1 MIVSIASTTRDA
13 GLSAMSLGQEIELLH
28 VFRKQANNIMMD
40 FNWRAN
46 LGPCCL
52 HFLFILQH
60 RQARRGPQR
69 HSIMSRTWCNGLSLS
84 AHHAIILDYYFFTSA
99 ASRSNLFLITGII
112 VMISGIAFDHLSRL
126 RTFPYDRFKVYRIVT
141 IVRIEL
147 NSIQAIEVVSVVRLA
162 FPYDRL
168 NIKYLRRLRQSCGN
182 QALLDSNGGSTKHF
196 IIQDLLILA
205 TDVRNSPWLWMA
217 ATMYRNVYLFPC
229 VNTYPPE

>member
-52 HFLFILQH
+52 HFLFILRH

-84 AHHAIILDYYFFTSA
+84 AHHAIILDYFFFYFSSVQVEFILDYWNNSDDFWN
-99 ASRSNLFLITGII
+99 SLWSSQSSES
-112 VMISGIAFDHLSRL
+112 V
-126 RTFPYDRFKVYRIVT
+126 FKVYRIVT
-141 IVRIEL
+141 ILWIEL
-147 NSIQAIEVVSVVRLA
+147 NSIQAIEVISVVRVA
-162 FPYDRL
+162 FPYDRRHRL
-168 NIKYLRRLRQSCGN
+168 NIKYLRRLGQSCGN
-182 QALLDSNGGSTKHF
+182 QALLDSNGCSTKHV
-196 IIQDLLILA
+196 IIQDLLIVA
-205 TDVRNSPWLWMA
+205 TDVRNSPWLWIA